1 MNAASKYLLLVEDNP
16 IIALSE
22 KMELEHFGYT
32 VRHIMNGEAAV
43 AAALEGSDQIDLILM
58 DIDLGKGIDGT
69 EAAMRILSR
78 ADVPIVFLS
87 SHTEPE
93 YLDRVE
99 KITSYGFVEKGGAI
113 RALDTTIR
121 MALRLFDARRER
133 DRIQNI
139 LLESERRYRYLFE
152 NLTEEVH
159 LWKVLRDD
167 AGAIIS
173 WRLIDA
179 NPAALS
185 AWKRERD
192 EVVGK
197 RSDKIWPEADP
208 IGLFKPIVEKVFS
221 ERSNYTWEQRFSGTN
236 QILLM
241 TTVSFDEYFFSV
253 GQDISRFKLVEER
266 LLQNVR
272 TQEARLLETQRRISG
287 DLGFLAKALRPLLA
301 NESGASD
308 IDAIRSVIGQLESL
322 GALYGQS
329 LQASDGDQVS
339 IRDYL
344 TGLGHLSYDLF
355 PNRENIAI
363 DIQAEDIPLKAER
376 LFPIG
381 VIINELISNSF
392 KHGFHGRDR
401 GRISIDVSLEG
412 EEFALRYRDDGIGL
426 VADGIPRAN
435 GFGMTLIRSYC
446 ERLHG
451 QLDFSGD
458 DGLSF
463 TMRFPYRAPA

>member
-1 MNAASKYLLLVEDNP
+1 MNAASKRLLLVEDNP

-32 VRHIMNGEAAV
+32 VRHVMNGEAAV
-43 AAALEGSDQIDLILM
+43 AAALEGAALIDLILM

-69 EAAMRILSR
+69 QAAMRILSQV
-78 ADVPIVFLS
+78 DIPIVFLS

-139 LLESERRYRYLFE
+139 LLESERRYRFLFE

-179 NPAALS
+179 NPVALS

-197 RSDKIWPEADP
+197 RSDEIWPEADP

-221 ERSNYTWEQRFSGTN
+221 ERSVYTWEQRFSGTG

-266 LLQNVR
+266 LLQNAR
-272 TQEARLLETQRRISG
+272 TQEHRVIEIRRKISGELGSLADEIRLL
-287 DLGFLAKALRPLLA
+287 LAD
-301 NESGASD
+301 ESGTTD
-308 IDAIRSVIGQLESL
+308 IDDVKSVIGQLESL
-322 GALYGQS
+322 CKLYS
-329 LQASDGDQVS
+329 
-339 IRDYL
+339 
-344 TGLGHLSYDLF
+344 
-355 PNRENIAI
+355 
-363 DIQAEDIPLKAER
+363 EDLKA
-376 LFPIG
+376 
-381 VIINELISNSF
+381 
-392 KHGFHGRDR
+392 
-401 GRISIDVSLEG
+401 
-412 EEFALRYRDDGIGL
+412 
-426 VADGIPRAN
+426 
-435 GFGMTLIRSYC
+435 
-446 ERLHG
+446 
-451 QLDFSGD
+451 SG
-458 DGLSF
+458 
-463 TMRFPYRAPA
+463 